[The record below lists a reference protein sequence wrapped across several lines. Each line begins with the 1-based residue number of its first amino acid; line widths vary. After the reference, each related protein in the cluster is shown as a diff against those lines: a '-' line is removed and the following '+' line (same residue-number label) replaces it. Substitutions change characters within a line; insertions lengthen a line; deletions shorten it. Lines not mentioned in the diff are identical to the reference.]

1 MKDKIVHVCYGAND
15 GDNVKQAVE
24 GLGTY
29 RFLVLADNLSCGP
42 LANLDTPAGRRARF
56 SYLFGDCSM
65 VDNPLELAYIMGF
78 QDRMGLVDLAQGPG
92 PDESVLVWIGAMA
105 QEQLLLRAVCAL
117 WPGADFFLA
126 DVRRVAHLYPVY
138 KLFVPAFPPH
148 VLRPLVAMAEPLAP
162 QRREDLAR
170 QWHALTEQDDL
181 IRGYE
186 DDAIVGLP
194 EDMFDADLLRAC
206 SAEFQVQARVAG
218 KVQFEG
224 KHAQGDMYLFERLQ
238 MMADRDLVEIQRV
251 PGDIR
256 SSLVR
261 LRPGS
266 APPHIEANNI
276 SR

>member
-1 MKDKIVHVCYGAND
+1 
-15 GDNVKQAVE
+15 
-24 GLGTY
+24 
-29 RFLVLADNLSCGP
+29 
-42 LANLDTPAGRRARF
+42 
-56 SYLFGDCSM
+56 
-65 VDNPLELAYIMGF
+65 
-78 QDRMGLVDLAQGPG
+78 MGLVDLVPGPG
-92 PDESVLVWIGAMA
+92 PDESVLVWVGAMA
-105 QEQLLLRAVCAL
+105 QEQLLLRAVCEL

-138 KLFVPAFPPH
+138 KYFVPTFPPH
-148 VLRPLVAMAEPLAP
+148 VLRQLVVLAEPLAP
-162 QRREDLAR
+162 ARREDLAR
-170 QWHALTEQDDL
+170 QWHALTQQDYL

-194 EDMFDADLLRAC
+194 EDVFDADLLRAC